1 MNQDEP
7 SKERCKFV
15 VKGMGTFVDF
25 LGPIKDYAKMH
36 MMEVVEISQKYNSIA
51 INTYVQVQGINF
63 VMLLLAHNS
72 VLVSR
77 LFTNVKMYDP
87 R

>member
-1 MNQDEP
+1 
-7 SKERCKFV
+7 
-15 VKGMGTFVDF
+15 
-25 LGPIKDYAKMH
+25 